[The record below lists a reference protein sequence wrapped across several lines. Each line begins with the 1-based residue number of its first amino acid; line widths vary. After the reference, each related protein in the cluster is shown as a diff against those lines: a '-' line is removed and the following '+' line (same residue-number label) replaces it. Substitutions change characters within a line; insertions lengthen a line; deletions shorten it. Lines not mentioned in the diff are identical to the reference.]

1 MNDVNITI
9 RTERVNEQCS
19 SVVLAGR
26 FDARN
31 AQTVKETFK
40 QLIDE
45 GTTCLIVD
53 LAEVPFIDSAG
64 LTALVSA
71 LKLIRRGGGS
81 LLLSGI
87 QPQARTVLSLTMLD
101 QVFTIYP
108 NIEAAVNS
116 LTDDS

>member
-9 RTERVNEQCS
+9 RTEHVNEQCS
-19 SVVLAGR
+19 SATLVGR

-45 GTTCLIVD
+45 GTTCLIID
-53 LAEVPFIDSAG
+53 LAQVPFIDSAG

-71 LKLIRRGGGS
+71 LKLARRNGGNV
-81 LLLSGI
+81 LLVGI

-101 QVFTIYP
+101 QVFTIHP
-108 NIEAAVNS
+108 SIEAALSS
-116 LTDDS
+116 LSADS